1 MLHTSTMVAPTQY
14 NILVLIILFKRN
26 LRILNFSKCA
36 NHKSYSEGTS
46 ELGKVKCANSSSF
59 NDLINLYERGRN
71 VGGNFWSMIL
81 TEIFW
86 WKISWIMKDNYSAQL
101 WESCNDVY
109 LPPSNRSSLLDQTL
123 NWEIKRRDR
132 ERGLRNMLIV
142 WVDVNVKATFVGI

>member
-26 LRILNFSKCA
+26 LRILIPNFSKCA
-36 NHKSYSEGTS
+36 NHKSYLEGTS
-46 ELGKVKCANSSSF
+46 ELGKVKCANSSS
-59 NDLINLYERGRN
+59 LNLYERGRN

-101 WESCNDVY
+101 GESCNDFD
-109 LPPSNRSSLLDQTL
+109 LPPSNRNSFLDKIL
-123 NWEIKRRDR
+123 N
-132 ERGLRNMLIV
+132 
-142 WVDVNVKATFVGI
+142 